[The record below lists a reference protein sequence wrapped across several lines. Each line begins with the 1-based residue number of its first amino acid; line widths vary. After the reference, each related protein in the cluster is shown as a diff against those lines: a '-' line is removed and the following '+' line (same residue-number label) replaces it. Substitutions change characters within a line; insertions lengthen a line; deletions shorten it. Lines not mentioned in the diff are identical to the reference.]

1 MQLILSI
8 LNVTYDT
15 LRDTHLEH
23 ELAVVPTDEDHLAWQ
38 PVTRAR
44 AAHQKPWCHT
54 HVGVASQDLLGILG
68 KDDNQIDLGWQKIFM
83 LI

>member
-23 ELAVVPTDEDHLAWQ
+23 ELAVVPADEDHLAWQ

-44 AAHQKPWCHT
+44 AAHQKP
-54 HVGVASQDLLGILG
+54 
-68 KDDNQIDLGWQKIFM
+68 
-83 LI
+83 